1 HKSLCELGW
10 IHRHI
15 GINNIMISPEIV
27 DSNVNDPNVCPVRR
41 GVLTDFDFAKETIK
55 KGLHSLKDNSMMNA
69 SPNASEGG
77 WKLMYNVET
86 ENDSKQSFSM
96 TGIEPFM
103 AYAVLDGGNMPVEFT
118 NPKHTSGHDLE
129 SIFWIF
135 IWICINFGG
144 PNNQA
149 RDVNT
154 NPRNPANIF
163 RAPGNNEGMVSGIDK
178 YFADMGDLILQF
190 CNVLFP
196 IRESSAYGLEA
207 PLPTTMS

>member
-1 HKSLCELGW
+1 
-10 IHRHI
+10 
-15 GINNIMISPEIV
+15 MI
-27 DSNVNDPNVCPVRR
+27 
-41 GVLTDFDFAKETIK
+41 
-55 KGLHSLKDNSMMNA
+55 NA

-77 WKLMYNVET
+77 WKLVYNVET
-86 ENDSKQSFSM
+86 ENDSKQFFSM

-129 SIFWIF
+129 SIFWIL

-154 NPRNPANIF
+154 NSRNPANF
-163 RAPGNNEGMVSGIDK
+163 RAPGNKVGILFSKQKIEGMVSDIDK

-190 CNVLFP
+190 RDVLFP
-196 IRESSAYGLEA
+196 IREIQRRWAGSPASHDDVLTLLQEFLEKVEEPA
-207 PLPTTMS
+207 PS